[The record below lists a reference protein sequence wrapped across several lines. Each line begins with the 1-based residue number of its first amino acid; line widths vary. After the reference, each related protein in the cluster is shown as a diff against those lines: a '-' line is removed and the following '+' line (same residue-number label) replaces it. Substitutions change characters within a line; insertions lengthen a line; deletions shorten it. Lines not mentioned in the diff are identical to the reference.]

1 MMWYEYE
8 IWAPA
13 QDKAFRFSITQSQLS
28 VMLDGKSLTI
38 VPEARIFGKM
48 IIPVEKQQRKSRSLS
63 KPTSVSEKR
72 SCEP

>member
-1 MMWYEYE
+1 MWFEYE

-13 QDKAFRFSITQSQLS
+13 PDKAFRFNITQSQLS

-38 VPEARIFGKM
+38 VPETRIFGKM

-63 KPTSVSEKR
+63 KTTSVSEKR
-72 SCEP
+72 SREP